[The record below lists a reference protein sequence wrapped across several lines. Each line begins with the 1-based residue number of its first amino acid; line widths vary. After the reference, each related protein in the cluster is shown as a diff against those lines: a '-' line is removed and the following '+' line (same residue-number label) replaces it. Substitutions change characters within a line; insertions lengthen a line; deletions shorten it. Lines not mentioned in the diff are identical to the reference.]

1 MVILRNTLN
10 FNEYMSLAP
19 QELENSASKYAA
31 EAIRLDSEGSN
42 GQAISAYQRAV
53 EALVKLV
60 QIYPDY
66 KLNKIYMERASSY
79 QNRIKALQ
87 MSNPLF
93 DTENNKVRQSDKK
106 PESQTN
112 SILNN
117 IQSAKR
123 KNEHNGEY
131 SLYFEELL
139 MTDKPKVSWNEVI
152 GLDDAKRAMRESIVY
167 PTIRPD
173 LLPLGWARGILLFGP
188 PGCGKTLL
196 AAAAAAEIDGYFINV
211 DAASM
216 MSKWLGEA
224 EKNVSKLFS
233 MARKLHDNEGVP
245 VLIFVDE
252 IDSLLGNRN
261 SEVGGEVR
269 VKNQFLTEMDGING
283 KSRESKL
290 YVIGATNK
298 PWSLEAGFLRR
309 FQKRIYVT
317 LPSGASRAHLFAQYT
332 KRLQME
338 SSLKIE
344 NLARLTD
351 GYSGSDVKDICQS
364 VQLRVVDELFQSG
377 RGLDS
382 DANTRTITEVD
393 FKEILKMRKPSVS
406 MDMIRAY
413 MRWSEQFKAL

>member
-1 MVILRNTLN
+1 VN

-42 GQAISAYQRAV
+42 GLAISAYQRAV

-60 QIYPDY
+60 QIYPEY

-87 MSNPLF
+87 MSNSLYDS
-93 DTENNKVRQSDKK
+93 DTNKAGQFEQK
-106 PESQTN
+106 PSNSTN
-112 SILNN
+112 SILKNLH
-117 IQSAKR
+117 SAKR
-123 KNEHNGEY
+123 KNELNGGY
-131 SLYFEELL
+131 NLYFEELL
-139 MTDKPKVSWNEVI
+139 MTEKPKVSWNEVI
-152 GLDDAKRAMRESIVY
+152 GLDDAKRAIRESIVY

-211 DAASM
+211 DAPSM

-233 MARKLHDNEGVP
+233 MARKLHDTEGVP

-283 KSRESKL
+283 KSKESKL

-309 FQKRIYVT
+309 FQKRIYVS
-317 LPSGASRAHLFAQYT
+317 LPNRDSRTHLFVQYT

-338 SSLKIE
+338 PLLKIE
-344 NLARLTD
+344 DLAKLTD

-377 RGLDS
+377 KGLDS
-382 DANTRTITEVD
+382 DANTRSITESD
-393 FKEILKMRKPSVS
+393 FKQILKMRKPSVS

-413 MRWSEQFKAL
+413 LRWSEQFKAL